1 MFEAKSNWLN
11 DHQCWVFLFLF
22 RDLVMPGW
30 VYLNYNPKI
39 YEKPFD
45 FDPNR
50 WEKIDQ
56 KTFNPYIFTPFSIG
70 ARGCLGQHFALL

>member
-1 MFEAKSNWLN
+1 
-11 DHQCWVFLFLF
+11 
-22 RDLVMPGW
+22 MPGW